1 MNLNQTFILAPD
13 TVMLMLYNCAYM
25 LIQLASLVP
34 GTEKECL
41 VTLMRFRLIKNGVVL
56 VCDIYTV

>member
-1 MNLNQTFILAPD
+1 MNLNQTFILVPD
-13 TVMLMLYNCAYM
+13 TVMLYNCAYI

-34 GTEKECL
+34 GTERECL